1 MSGSAYI
8 LLFINIG
15 IEFKPYLSASL
26 TLFYNIGRTTA
37 VKLTASIPYPFD
49 IGRIPP
55 NKSTATI
62 RKFLDI
68 GRISFHLCIIL
79 RYPEIYITV
88 YPSAI
93 SNLIYFANLSFYY
106 FCESES
112 HLAISIILIPSCWLS
127 SCFVLAISNFG

>member
-62 RKFLDI
+62 RKFLDM
-68 GRISFHLCIIL
+68 GRISFIPFMHN
-79 RYPEIYITV
+79 PAIYWKIK
-88 YPSAI
+88 
-93 SNLIYFANLSFYY
+93 
-106 FCESES
+106 S
-112 HLAISIILIPSCWLS
+112 HSKSYNIKKNT
-127 SCFVLAISNFG
+127 FF